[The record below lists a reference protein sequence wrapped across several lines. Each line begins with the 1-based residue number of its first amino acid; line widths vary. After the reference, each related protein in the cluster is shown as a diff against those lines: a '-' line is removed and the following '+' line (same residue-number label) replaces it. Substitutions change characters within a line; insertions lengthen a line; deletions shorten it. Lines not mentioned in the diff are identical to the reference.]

1 MQWLPELIIDTFFFQ
16 DLSESLE
23 MVQREV
29 LIDYNLYSGF
39 TYEKYAL
46 ELETAKWQRNKKRK

>member
-1 MQWLPELIIDTFFFQ
+1 MQWPPELIIDTFFFQ

-23 MVQREV
+23 MVQHEV
-29 LIDYNLYSGF
+29 LLDYNLYSGF

-46 ELETAKWQRNKKRK
+46 ELETAK